1 MLRGAN
7 TTIYSYKDSHS
18 TTPFRAVWQ
27 ILFICYSRGA
37 IAERFTDKKKIKKK
51 CLRCYFKSCLP
62 TNGF

>member
-18 TTPFRAVWQ
+18 TTPFRPVWQ

-51 CLRCYFKSCLP
+51 MPEMLF
-62 TNGF
+62 